1 MTLKKMTL
9 VIVTLAIAL
18 SCSPSKNE
26 LQELETEVAN
36 ATLVN
41 AEGSSVN
48 NSCFDEKM
56 EMWFTAFNYFQV
68 HGYDMEEADKLATEA
83 VEKEFVDCN
92 AIAYKTI
99 ASNPESDIN

>member
-9 VIVTLAIAL
+9 VIVTLAIVL

-36 ATLVN
+36 AALVN
-41 AEGSSVN
+41 AEGSAVD
-48 NSCFDEKM
+48 NSCFDKKM
-56 EMWFTAFNYFQV
+56 EMWFTAFNYFQAQG
-68 HGYDMEEADKLATEA
+68 HDMEDADKLATEA
-83 VEKEFVDCN
+83 VEKEFSDCN
-92 AIAYKTI
+92 AIAYKNI